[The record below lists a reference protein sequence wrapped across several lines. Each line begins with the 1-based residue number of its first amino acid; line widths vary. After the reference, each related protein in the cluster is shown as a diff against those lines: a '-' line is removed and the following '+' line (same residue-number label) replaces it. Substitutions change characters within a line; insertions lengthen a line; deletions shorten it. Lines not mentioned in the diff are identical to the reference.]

1 MYRNKNK
8 AWLAVVLRRE
18 HSLNLVLNDFTY
30 MECTGLHRPSM
41 QASIRYQIRH
51 LKLAMIIMFESKLKH
66 SSYTFIV
73 NSVVPHGWKESSV
86 KASTTQCM
94 HCEVMYGNEHFF
106 FTACY
111 GFNDYMHR
119 RDLWQTIQGLSPS
132 CGLPWIVAGDF
143 NTVRW
148 NHEKTGGAAPRARG
162 LIDFSD
168 CIHDAGLFDLNLTG
182 PLYTWSNSSI
192 GASRIECKLD
202 RVLINAGFLHSSPF
216 KGEIL
221 MRGLSDHSPVL
232 LFFACQTP
240 HQSSVQIL

>member
-1 MYRNKNK
+1 MTLLIWNVR
-8 AWLAVVLRRE
+8 
-18 HSLNLVLNDFTY
+18 
-30 MECTGLHRPSM
+30 GLHRPSM
-41 QASIRYQIRH
+41 QAAIRYQIRH
-51 LKLAMIIMFESKLKH
+51 LKLAMIIMLESKVKH

-73 NSVVPHGWKESSV
+73 NSVVPHGWKESSNIATGSSARIWVMWDPRLIHVAV

-119 RDLWQTIQGLSPS
+119 RDLWQTIRGLSSS

-148 NHEKTGGAAPRARG
+148 NHEKTGGVAPRARG
-162 LIDFSD
+162 LIDFND

-182 PLYTWSNSSI
+182 PLYTWS
-192 GASRIECKLD
+192 K
-202 RVLINAGFLHSSPF
+202 
-216 KGEIL
+216 
-221 MRGLSDHSPVL
+221 
-232 LFFACQTP
+232 CQTP
-240 HQSSVQIL
+240 HQSSIQIL